1 MVQQNLKHLGIQ
13 SIDIDNCKKLVGLGT
28 DGASANIA
36 NAGLKGIMEKK
47 IIWVYWMWCLA
58 HRLELAIKNAL
69 KGTYFNSI
77 DDMLLRLY
85 YLYEKSPKKSR
96 ELVDI
101 IKDLKE
107 FLSFDDNGIKPIRA
121 NGTRWV
127 THKLYAMKRV
137 ISKYGA
143 YTHHLAALSVDPSVK
158 STDRAKLKGYYSQ
171 WINAKY
177 ILGCALFVDLLTPC
191 SIFSKVMQN
200 DEIDILGAL
209 TSLLKTLRETETLAS
224 KPLAQWSTYSA
235 TLKRFTKEGYTS
247 LRKSSILHRQRN
259 ITWRT
264 MMMSAKE

>member
-1 MVQQNLKHLGIQ
+1 M
-13 SIDIDNCKKLVGLGT
+13 
-28 DGASANIA
+28 NIA

-69 KGTYFNSI
+69 KGTYFDSI

-121 NGTRWV
+121 NGTRWI

-143 YTHHLAALSVDPSVK
+143 YTHHLAALSVDPSIK
-158 STDRAKLKGYYSQ
+158 
-171 WINAKY
+171 
-177 ILGCALFVDLLTPC
+177 
-191 SIFSKVMQN
+191 
-200 DEIDILGAL
+200 AL
-209 TSLLKTLRETETLAS
+209 TG
-224 KPLAQWSTYSA
+224 P
-235 TLKRFTKEGYTS
+235 
-247 LRKSSILHRQRN
+247 N
-259 ITWRT
+259 
-264 MMMSAKE
+264 

>member
-1 MVQQNLKHLGIQ
+1 MVQQRLKHLGIQ
-13 SIDIDNCKKLVGLGT
+13 SIDIDNYKKLVGLGM

-69 KGTYFNSI
+69 KGSI

-121 NGTRWV
+121 NRTRWV
-127 THKLYAMKRV
+127 THKLCAMK
-137 ISKYGA
+137 
-143 YTHHLAALSVDPSVK
+143 
-158 STDRAKLKGYYSQ
+158 
-171 WINAKY
+171 NY
-177 ILGCALFVDLLTPC
+177 I
-191 SIFSKVMQN
+191 
-200 DEIDILGAL
+200 
-209 TSLLKTLRETETLAS
+209 
-224 KPLAQWSTYSA
+224 
-235 TLKRFTKEGYTS
+235 
-247 LRKSSILHRQRN
+247 
-259 ITWRT
+259 
-264 MMMSAKE
+264 